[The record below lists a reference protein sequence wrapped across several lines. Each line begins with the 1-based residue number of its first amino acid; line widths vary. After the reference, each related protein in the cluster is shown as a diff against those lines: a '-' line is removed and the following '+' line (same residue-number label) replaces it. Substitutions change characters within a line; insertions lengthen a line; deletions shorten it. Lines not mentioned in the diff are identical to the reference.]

1 MPIIPRRLTNLK
13 IIFDDFA
20 DIASIA
26 AVITV
31 VKIRPLSW
39 NLLKPTAKYNMLI

>member
-26 AVITV
+26 AN
-31 VKIRPLSW
+31 SGQ
-39 NLLKPTAKYNMLI
+39 N